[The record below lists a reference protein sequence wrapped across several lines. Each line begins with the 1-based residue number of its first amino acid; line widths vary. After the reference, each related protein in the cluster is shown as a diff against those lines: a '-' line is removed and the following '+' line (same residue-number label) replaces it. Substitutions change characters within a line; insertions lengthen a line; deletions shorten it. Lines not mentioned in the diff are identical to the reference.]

1 MKHKK
6 ITAFALAALLAL
18 LSLAACKSNDSDA
31 VSSATQRANAAGTSV
46 TPPAAADAGAAAA
59 SALDPT
65 QQFTDTD
72 LDVDWQAQNGVAVTF
87 GSAGAQSDSDAV
99 HINGSTVTITEE
111 GYYVLSGA
119 AENGQVIV
127 EAEKTAKVHL
137 VLNGL
142 NLACA
147 SSAPIYVRQADKV
160 IVTLAEGTE
169 NALCTSGEFI
179 AIDDNNIDAVIFSKD
194 DLTLNGSGA
203 LAVSTQYG
211 HGVVSK
217 DDLVLAG
224 GSYTVS
230 CTGHGLCGKDSVRIA
245 TGSFTLTT
253 GKDGIHSENAD
264 DTSLGYVYI
273 ADGTFTVVAGYDGI
287 DGAAAVRI
295 DGGTFSL
302 VTGGGSQNAS
312 TDAAGNQ
319 NPGWGQWGAKTTTET
334 DTASAKGI
342 KADGDV
348 MITAGSLTID
358 SSDDGVH
365 ANGNVRIDGGALQLS
380 SGDDGVHADAQTY
393 IGGGT
398 LDIAKSYEGIEG
410 KTVELAGGAVTLV
423 ASDDGV
429 NAAGGAD
436 SSSMGG
442 RPGENGFASSRDSYI
457 RISGGTLR
465 VNVSGDGLDANGAL
479 YVTGGETYVS
489 GPTNDGNGAL
499 DYDGTAAIS
508 GGIFVAAGSSGMAQ
522 NFSTSSTQ
530 GAMLV
535 TAQSDQSGEIT
546 VQDST
551 GACIASYAPEKAYR
565 TVVISTP
572 ALKQGESYTVQL
584 GQESQTV
591 TLTELVTGGGMGG
604 WGGMGTP
611 PQGGMPGNGQQTPG
625 GMTPPGGKPQ
635 KGNRV
640 PPSQSVPSETT

>member
-18 LSLAACKSNDSDA
+18 LPLAACKSNDSDA
-31 VSSATQRANAAGTSV
+31 VSSATQQDGATGASV
-46 TPPAAADAGAAAA
+46 TLPADADAGAAAA

-72 LDVDWQAQNGVAVTF
+72 LDVDWQAQNGVTITF
-87 GSAGAQSDSDAV
+87 GSTGAQSDSDAV

-147 SSAPIYVRQADKV
+147 SSAPLYVRQADKV

-253 GKDGIHSENAD
+253 GKDGIHSENTD

-273 ADGTFTVVAGYDGI
+273 ADGTFTVVAEYDGI

-319 NPGWGQWGAKTTTET
+319 NPGWGQWGAKTKTET

-365 ANGNVRIDGGALQLS
+365 ANGNVRIDGGSLQLS

-442 RPGENGFASSRDSYI
+442 RPGENGFASSGDSYI

-465 VNVSGDGLDANGAL
+465 VNASGDGLDANGAL

-546 VQDST
+546 VQDSA
-551 GACIASYAPEKAYR
+551 GARIASYAPEKAYR

-572 ALKQGESYTVQL
+572 AFKQGESYTVQL

-604 WGGMGTP
+604 WDGMGTP

-635 KGNRV
+635 KGDRV